1 MGMYDDI
8 IDLPYTG
15 VKTRP
20 KMPMR
25 KRAAQFI
32 AFVPLEG
39 YAFMASE
46 TARVTEDRIILTEDE
61 RCCIDLQLQELSQK
75 RLDIPEAEFTFF
87 VPDRFKDG
95 GSYETVSG
103 YIRKLDP
110 YNHSVILRDGTRIDI
125 DDLVSI
131 RTKARYE

>member
-8 IDLPYTG
+8 INLPYNG
-15 VKTRP
+15 VEGRP
-20 KMPMR
+20 RMPMK

-39 YAFMASE
+39 YAFLTSE
-46 TARVTEDRIILTEDE
+46 ATRVTEDRIILTEDE
-61 RCCIDLQLQELSQK
+61 KCCIDLQLQTLSQK

-87 VPDRFKDG
+87 VPDRYKDG

-110 YNHSVILRDGTRIDI
+110 YNRCVILRDGTKIDV

-131 RTKARYE
+131 RTKSRYE